1 MDGQSRTD
9 QVAAPDRYG
18 FEFALLLAGAFRAV
32 IDRLH
37 DELARHGHPA
47 ARPAHG
53 FALQAIGP
61 DGVTI
66 SELGRRLGVSKQ
78 AAAKTVRGLETLGYV
93 VRQIDPGDARATVLQ
108 RTPLANELLR
118 LSAEFFER
126 EQRHWLD
133 TLGEER
139 FRALMQDLD
148 TISAGAKIGD
158 FSGWLR

>member
-1 MDGQSRTD
+1 
-9 QVAAPDRYG
+9 VATPDRHG

-37 DELARHGHPA
+37 DDLARDGHPE

-61 DGVTI
+61 DGATI

-78 AAAKTVRGLETLGYV
+78 AAAKTARGLEVLGYV
-93 VRQIDPGDARATVLQ
+93 ARQIDPDDARATVLR
-108 RTPLANELLR
+108 RTPRANELLR

-126 EQRHWLD
+126 EQRHWIE
-133 TLGEER
+133 TLGADR
-139 FRALMQDLD
+139 FRALVQDLN
-148 TISAGAKIGD
+148 TISAGAKISD
-158 FSGWLR
+158 LAGWLR